1 MTLPEMLDEQ
11 AATDGSTTLPT
22 GPPWSDRVSADANL
36 RTELVHRHLLTRLGV
51 AEEQLKILEDHSPA
65 PEVLV
70 ARFTATIAE
79 AQTQLDR
86 ERAEAAL
93 RVEHRRQDTE
103 LRISELL
110 AKALAEATAILE
122 VAAEV
127 RASTATAGGAAVPAA
142 VPAPVAGSVPA
153 ALPS

>member
-1 MTLPEMLDEQ
+1 MTSPEMLDEQ
-11 AATDGSTTLPT
+11 AARDASTTLPT

-36 RTELVHRHLLTRLGV
+36 RTELVHRHLMARLGV
-51 AEEQLKILEDHSPA
+51 AEEQLQILEDHSPA

-70 ARFTATIAE
+70 ARFAATVAE
-79 AQTQLDR
+79 AQAVLDS
-86 ERAEAAL
+86 ERAEAAV

-103 LRISELL
+103 LRVSELL

-127 RASTATAGGAAVPAA
+127 RASTATAGVAA
-142 VPAPVAGSVPA
+142 VPAPVPAPVVDTVPA

>member
-1 MTLPEMLDEQ
+1 MTHPDMLDEQ
-11 AATDGSTTLPT
+11 AADRSTALPT
-22 GPPWSDRVSADANL
+22 GPSWSDRASTDANL
-36 RTELVHRHLLTRLGV
+36 RTELVHRHLMARIGV
-51 AEEQLKILEDHSPA
+51 AEEQLRILEDHSPA

-70 ARFTATIAE
+70 ARFGATITE
-79 AQTQLDR
+79 AQAVLDR
-86 ERAEAAL
+86 ERAEAAV

-110 AKALAEATAILE
+110 GKALAEATAILE

-127 RASTATAGGAAVPAA
+127 RAATATLREPVAPAVGPVAPAA
-142 VPAPVAGSVPA
+142 SA

>member
-1 MTLPEMLDEQ
+1 MTSPDMLDGQ
-11 AATDGSTTLPT
+11 AADSSTALPT
-22 GPPWSDRVSADANL
+22 GPPWSDRASTDANL
-36 RTELVHRHLLTRLGV
+36 RTELVHRHLMARIGV
-51 AEEQLKILEDHSPA
+51 AEEQIQLLEDHSPA

-70 ARFTATIAE
+70 ARFGVTITE
-79 AQTQLDR
+79 AQAVLDR
-86 ERAEAAL
+86 ERAEAAV

-103 LRISELL
+103 LQVSELL

-127 RASTATAGGAAVPAA
+127 RATMATAVAAPA
-142 VPAPVAGSVPA
+142 APVAPVAPATA